1 MLVKRV
7 FFFGRTGS
15 GKSTSVRFL
24 TEESERTGWTVY
36 SFNDYP
42 ILRRKFL
49 NDKEHRQFRPT
60 SHTGFEVL
68 DFSVYEES
76 LRELSDELLQFCPTG
91 DKTLIIVE
99 FSSNN
104 YRDTLKLFDPW
115 LLQDAHFIFLA
126 ADLGTCLNR
135 VWQRT
140 LHPETADEYYVD
152 DIVLLT
158 HYPNPYMPASIDGN
172 RVTLIHNMGSKEE
185 LRERIH
191 TLTVE
196 MVLNEHEFFPVL
208 V

>member
-24 TEESERTGWTVY
+24 KEIAEQAGWAVE

-49 NDKEHRQFRPT
+49 NDKEHKQFRPT
-60 SHTGFEVL
+60 DHGGFEVL

-76 LRELSDELLQFCPTG
+76 LRELNDELLQFHPTE
-91 DKTLIIVE
+91 DKTLITVE

-104 YRDTLKLFDPW
+104 YRDTLELFDSQ
-115 LLQDAHFIFLA
+115 LLQEAHLIFLA
-126 ADLGTCLNR
+126 ADLCTCLNR
-135 VWQRT
+135 VWQRAKS
-140 LHPETADEYYVD
+140 PETADDYYVD
-152 DIVLLT
+152 DIVLLS
-158 HYPNPYMPASIDGN
+158 HYPSPYIPSSIDGN
-172 RVTLIHNMGSKEE
+172 RVTLLHNMESKEE
-185 LRERIH
+185 LWERIK
-191 TLTVE
+191 TLAEELLVE
-196 MVLNEHEFFPVL
+196 NVLEPVG